1 MGASTFV
8 FSMIWVR
15 QSDDTGGVWFECLPT
30 TAPPDTLLGMVQ
42 RGRGAGWLAAVAD
55 PVEGRAALLACLTD
69 DPRWDHQVE
78 SRAEFYASLAVA
90 LEVSAADIAACGD
103 INDEDHWLVAETL
116 TALSVRGDS
125 NARELLAQRI
135 PDTWFEDLMAEPT
148 LPFPPLN
155 APLSALLGNEH
166 LVSHHD
172 LMHRLR
178 TTTDPDD
185 LAALH
190 EATRDPNRRGF
201 RSAMLALAER
211 GDTSFVTQVGDILA
225 GNPVGQPRAGFL
237 GYLPRLPARD
247 SLPIARLW
255 FGLPDSRDDAALQVL
270 ALHATA
276 QDVSAIR
283 ARLAVSESTYDQCD
297 LVEALGRVPE
307 CGPYPELR
315 TVFTDACY
323 SYLRRESAQALAT
336 TDPDFANTFATECLW
351 DCEAGTREVGAKY
364 APATE
369 QVQRRLAELAAD
381 EDEAVRD
388 AARRRLVGPPAR

>member
-1 MGASTFV
+1 MRFV
-8 FSMIWVR
+8 K
-15 QSDDTGGVWFECLPT
+15 FECLPT
-30 TAPPDTLLGMVQ
+30 AAPPDTLLGMVQ
-42 RGRGAGWLAAVAD
+42 RGRGAGWLAAVAN

-69 DPRWDHQVE
+69 DPRLDHQVE

-90 LEVSAADIAACGD
+90 LEVSAADVAACGD
-103 INDEDHWLVAETL
+103 INDEEEWLLAETL
-116 TALSVRGDS
+116 TALSDRGDS
-125 NARELLAQRI
+125 NAQELLAQRI
-135 PDTWFEDLMAEPT
+135 PDTWFEDLMAEPW

-166 LVSHHD
+166 LVSYDD

-190 EATRDPNRRGF
+190 AATRDPNRGGF

-225 GNPVGQPRAGFL
+225 RNTVGQPRAGSL
-237 GYLPRLPARD
+237 GYPTRLPGRD

-276 QDVSAIR
+276 QDVSALR
-283 ARLAVSESTYDQCD
+283 GRLAVSESTYAQCD
-297 LVEALGRVPE
+297 LVQALGRVPE
-307 CGPYPELR
+307 LGPYPALR
-315 TVFTDACY
+315 TVFTQASY
-323 SYLRRESAQALAT
+323 SYLRKRCAHAMAA
-336 TDPDFANTFATECLW
+336 TDPEFASTFATECLW
-351 DCEAGTREVGAKY
+351 DCEEEAREVGAKY
-364 APATE
+364 APTTE

-381 EDEAVRD
+381 VAEDDAVR
-388 AARRRLVGPPAR
+388 AAAQRRLAEEPAH

>member
-237 GYLPRLPARD
+237 DPEAAIETSLTLAARAGADLRFDVAVAGWRATASGLALDTSAGLLEADRVILTAGAWAPALLAGASVPLSVERQVMYWFAPAR
-247 SLPIARLW
+247 
-255 FGLPDSRDDAALQVL
+255 
-270 ALHATA
+270 
-276 QDVSAIR
+276 
-283 ARLAVSESTYDQCD
+283 
-297 LVEALGRVPE
+297 PE
-307 CGPYPELR
+307 G
-315 TVFTDACY
+315 
-323 SYLRRESAQALAT
+323 
-336 TDPDFANTFATECLW
+336 FA
-351 DCEAGTREVGAKY
+351 AGTLPVFIWPTMSSLTTKGVRPCSGRS
-364 APATE
+364 APTATSACRSACFNTSGWITL
-369 QVQRRLAELAAD
+369 VQMRWPSVLCKRRK
-381 EDEAVRD
+381 R
-388 AARRRLVGPPAR
+388 